1 MDKRKIKKRVFM
13 EIVIGRKNVGRII
26 FDLFYDITPK
36 TSENFY
42 RLCTGDYNSNITNKK
57 LSYLGSKFTKI
68 VQNDYIEGGELS
80 ESIYGKYFNDEN
92 FQRRHTSAGLLSMS
106 SSGKNTNC
114 SKFLITLSQC
124 MYLDGKNVIFGHV
137 TQGMEIIRE
146 ISKLPIDINER
157 PKVEVVIFKC
167 GDFEIGEIVNR
178 ENVFLNVLKQVEIRR
193 KENTLKI
200 NEKLK
205 GIDIDV
211 DRDVDDDDHNRD
223 VYDDEDSNLEEEEDS
238 YLDEEEEDDNIE
250 IKNTIKQSQLDN
262 NNIKLMINEA
272 KRNNIEY
279 LKEDLRRMKKK
290 NNPFSNIFNKDKEK
304 SINIKRGIPERFHD
318 YLNIKHLKVSQI
330 DSINTHNTRKKKKNT
345 QNNSIFN
352 SKSNETK
359 TNPFSDDA
367 LYKAYFTRLREMPF
381 DLELYKEQMK
391 MEDNPDYN
399 YIPSKEKIEL
409 MQKDLQKQIEKRKT
423 YSKRRTYYEDD
434 DVLFINERN
443 RKYNNKL
450 ERYFGREGLEAKA
463 NIERGSA
470 V

>member
-57 LSYLGSKFTKI
+57 LSYLGSKFTRI

-106 SSGKNTNC
+106 NKGKNTNC
-114 SKFLITLSQC
+114 SKFLITLNQC
-124 MYLDGKNVIFGHV
+124 MHLDGKNVIFGHV

-157 PKVEVVIFKC
+157 PKVDVVIFKC
-167 GDFEIGEIVNR
+167 GDFEIGEMVNR
-178 ENVFLNVLKQVEIRR
+178 ENIFLNVLKQVEIRR

-205 GIDIDV
+205 GNV
-211 DRDVDDDDHNRD
+211 TGDDNDNDNRD
-223 VYDDEDSNLEEEEDS
+223 LSDDEDSNSEEDEDS
-238 YLDEEEEDDNIE
+238 YLDEDENEDENIE
-250 IKNTIKQSQLDN
+250 IKDNTIQSQLDN

-279 LKEDLRRMKKK
+279 LKEDLRRMKRK
-290 NNPFSNIFNKDKEK
+290 NNQFSTIYNKDKEK
-304 SINIKRGIPERFHD
+304 SINIKRGIPERFHE
-318 YLNIKHLKVSQI
+318 YLNIKHLKISQI
-330 DSINTHNTRKKKKNT
+330 DSINEHNTRKKKKSS
-345 QNNSIFN
+345 QKNSVFN

-367 LYKAYFTRLREMPF
+367 LYKAYFNRLREMPF

-391 MEDNPDYN
+391 MEDNQN
-399 YIPSKEKIEL
+399 YIYIPNKEKIEL

-423 YSKRRTYYEDD
+423 FSKRRTYYEDD

-443 RKYNNKL
+443 RKYNDKL